1 MSMPLAVVSVE
12 KGMGVNS
19 RVRPWLSCNT
29 KYPESMGVSCF
40 RPLHPIFGEFLPT
53 VLFLMVTQVFD
64 YVQAVA
70 AHVQEGRVV
79 SIAGTVTIVKV
90 DAHLVPRTGRAH

>member
-1 MSMPLAVVSVE
+1 
-12 KGMGVNS
+12 
-19 RVRPWLSCNT
+19 
-29 KYPESMGVSCF
+29 
-40 RPLHPIFGEFLPT
+40 
-53 VLFLMVTQVFD
+53 MVTQVFD